1 MSLLNLK
8 KFGTLAAC
16 VGLLALVAAQGCSS
30 DDTQATPS
38 HAGSGG
44 KSAASGGGEDKGGS
58 GSKAGEGNNGGAA
71 GNPDEATGGV
81 AGEDGE
87 GGMGGEPSVDPSC
100 VGKDGCYSCEPK
112 TNTQFLNAC
121 VEGGCPATFDNSKL
135 TKLNLVGTL

>member
-30 DDTQATPS
+30 DDKQATPS

-44 KSAASGGGEDKGGS
+44 KSAASGGSEDKGGS

-121 VEGGCPATFDNSKL
+121 VEGGCPANFDNSKL